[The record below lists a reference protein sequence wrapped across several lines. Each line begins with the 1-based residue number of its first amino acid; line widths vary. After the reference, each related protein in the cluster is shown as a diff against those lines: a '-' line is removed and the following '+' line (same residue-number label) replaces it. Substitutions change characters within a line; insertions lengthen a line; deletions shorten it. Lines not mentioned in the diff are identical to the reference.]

1 MVDAEDTLLINIFL
15 RQQLQQFYDL
25 NVSGMVPDLSNL
37 NQGLAFL
44 LESSVMKTNYSSK
57 NFHP

>member
-25 NVSGMVPDLSNL
+25 NVSGMVPDLSNI
-37 NQGLAFL
+37 NQGLAIL
-44 LESSVMKTNYSSK
+44 LESS
-57 NFHP
+57 